1 VCGKLL
7 EHGGSSHGLE
17 SARPRAHRPRG
28 VVRRAGSVSRAYSG
42 AMQTVSVVVTAH
54 AEGLP
59 DFGPLSV
66 LTEAR
71 PDLLPVLL
79 VLVPAAA
86 YVYGVRRL
94 TARGDRWPVGR
105 SISFLVGGLGTVA
118 LATLSGIAAYDTSLF
133 AVHMVQH
140 MMLSM
145 VATVFLA
152 LGAPVTLALRTL
164 PQRPRGLLL
173 RLLHSRVAEVVSF
186 PLIPWVLFV
195 ASPFALYFSGWY
207 AATLDSTVLH
217 ELLHVHFLA
226 VGSLFFWPLLGID
239 PVPGRSGHPFR
250 MLLVAAT
257 LPFHAFLGVAI
268 MSVEP
273 DGRGLLAGQHY
284 LPLHGLAESVFQQ
297 QLGGGLLWASGDV
310 IGLLFLA
317 VLLTQWMRASE
328 REAEREDRRL
338 DRLDAR
344 AVSAASA
351 GATPV
356 GSTPVGSTPAGSTAA
371 GSPPTGQGG

>member
-1 VCGKLL
+1 MTMVL
-7 EHGGSSHGLE
+7 
-17 SARPRAHRPRG
+17 
-28 VVRRAGSVSRAYSG
+28 
-42 AMQTVSVVVTAH
+42 AH
-54 AEGLP
+54 ADGLP

-66 LTEAR
+66 FTQAR
-71 PDLLPVLL
+71 PEALPLLL
-79 VLVPAAA
+79 VLLPAAA
-86 YVYGVRRL
+86 YVLGLQRL
-94 TARGDRWPVGR
+94 HARGDRWPVGR
-105 SISFLVGGLGTVA
+105 SLSFLVGGLGTIA
-118 LATLSGIAAYDTSLF
+118 MATMSGIAAYDVSLF
-133 AVHMVQH
+133 SVHMVQH

-164 PQRPRGLLL
+164 PKGPRSVLL
-173 RLLHSRVAEVVSF
+173 RLLHSRFASIVTF
-186 PLIPWVLFV
+186 PLIPWLLFV

-207 AATLDSTVLH
+207 AATLDNS
-217 ELLHVHFLA
+217 LLHVLLHLHFLA

-273 DGRGLLAGQHY
+273 DGRGLLAGEHY

-297 QLGGGLLWASGDV
+297 QLGGGLLWASGDI
-310 IGLLFLA
+310 IGLLFLG

-328 REAEREDRRL
+328 REAAREDRRL

-344 AVSAASA
+344 A
-351 GATPV
+351 GA
-356 GSTPVGSTPAGSTAA
+356 
-371 GSPPTGQGG
+371 